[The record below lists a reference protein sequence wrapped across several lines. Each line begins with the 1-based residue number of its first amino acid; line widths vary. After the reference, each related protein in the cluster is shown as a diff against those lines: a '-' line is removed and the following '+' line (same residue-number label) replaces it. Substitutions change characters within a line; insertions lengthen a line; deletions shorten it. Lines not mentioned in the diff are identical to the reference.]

1 MNVRM
6 KLAELARLGAGGAG
20 IERPL
25 FSAAEQAARE
35 RIASWAREAGFSVEQ
50 DQVANLFAR
59 FGDQS
64 SAPIQCGSHLDTV
77 KDGGPYDGAYG
88 VAAGL
93 TALERIASSGV
104 KLARPLELVAWAGEE
119 GSRFPLGTLG
129 SSVYAGLTPLGALD
143 ALIGDDGV
151 PFAAALHGESGLLAG
166 VSVRDGFPP
175 PRAYVEVH
183 IEQGPVLERAGARLG
198 IVSAI
203 AGQRRLAVVI
213 DGVAGHAGTLP
224 MAGRADALCAAGE
237 LVLAV
242 ERAAL
247 EIGEAVATVGQL
259 AVEPNQ
265 TNVVPG
271 RVTLRVDARSVD
283 DARIDAL
290 EERLRTSA
298 QAIAAARGVR
308 IAIDLLETRAATRM
322 DARLRE
328 IVRGVCLSLD
338 PKALDVGS
346 GAGHDA
352 MCVARV
358 APAAMIFVPSAGGRS
373 HVGDERTAP
382 EDLELGVDALTAALL
397 ALAAE

>member
-1 MNVRM
+1 
-6 KLAELARLGAGGAG
+6 
-20 IERPL
+20 
-25 FSAAEQAARE
+25 
-35 RIASWAREAGFSVEQ
+35 
-50 DQVANLFAR
+50 
-59 FGDQS
+59 
-64 SAPIQCGSHLDTV
+64 
-77 KDGGPYDGAYG
+77 
-88 VAAGL
+88 
-93 TALERIASSGV
+93 
-104 KLARPLELVAWAGEE
+104 
-119 GSRFPLGTLG
+119 
-129 SSVYAGLTPLGALD
+129 
-143 ALIGDDGV
+143 
-151 PFAAALHGESGLLAG
+151 
-166 VSVRDGFPP
+166 
-175 PRAYVEVH
+175 
-183 IEQGPVLERAGARLG
+183 
-198 IVSAI
+198 
-203 AGQRRLAVVI
+203 
-213 DGVAGHAGTLP
+213 

-247 EIGEAVATVGQL
+247 EIDEAVATVGQL

-298 QAIAAARGVR
+298 QAIGATRGVR
-308 IAIDLLETRAATRM
+308 IAIDLLEARAATPM

-382 EDLELGVDALTAALL
+382 EDLELGVDALTATLL